1 MDREQYQK
9 NLDFF
14 REILKYEVDAGIRF
28 FDNNLS
34 YMYDEKKQKLIKDA
48 YANSSY
54 KYNALLWASNINK
67 LEKEHLKV
75 LLQLY
80 TSESFRYFFRRL
92 EEGENNDDGQ
102 RMTFKLTMINEET
115 KEETVLID
123 GTEESPLD
131 NNFQEWILENC
142 SNLKTE

>member
-1 MDREQYQK
+1 MDTEQYKK

-14 REILKYEVDAGIRF
+14 REVLKIEIDETVEF
-28 FDNNLS
+28 FDYNVKS
-34 YMYDEKKQKLIKDA
+34 MADEKLKKNLKKAYSEEICNAIEWAFTLNDEEKMNFKRLI
-48 YANSSY
+48 
-54 KYNALLWASNINK
+54 
-67 LEKEHLKV
+67 
-75 LLQLY
+75 QLY
-80 TSESFRYFFRRL
+80 TSKSFRYFFRRL

-115 KEETVLID
+115 KEETILID
-123 GTEESPLD
+123 GTEESQLD

>member
-1 MDREQYQK
+1 MNTEQYQK

-14 REILKYEVDAGIRF
+14 REVLKIEVDAGVRF

-48 YANSSY
+48 YANSSS
-54 KYNALLWASNINK
+54 KYNALLWASNVNK
-67 LEKEHLKV
+67 TEKEHLKA

-102 RMTFKLTMINEET
+102 RMTFKVTMINEET
-115 KEETVLID
+115 KEETLLID
-123 GTEESPLD
+123 STEDSQLD
-131 NNFQEWILENC
+131 NDFQEWILENC
-142 SNLKTE
+142 SSLDK

>member
-1 MDREQYQK
+1 MDKEKYIK

-14 REILKYEVDAGIRF
+14 REVLKFEIDYWVNSLF
-28 FDNNLS
+28 N
-34 YMYDEKKQKLIKDA
+34 MIKEHI
-48 YANSSY
+48 
-54 KYNALLWASNINK
+54 NINSK
-67 LEKEHLKV
+67 LALSMKKRSPTQYDDYQWLSKLDKQDQDKV
-75 LLQLY
+75 HRLVR
-80 TSESFRYFFRRL
+80 ESVSSAFIYFFRRL

-123 GTEESPLD
+123 GTEESQLD

-142 SNLKTE
+142 SNLKIE

>member
-1 MDREQYQK
+1 MTPVEYQK

-14 REILKYEVDAGIRF
+14 REVMQIEINAGVRF
-28 FDNNLS
+28 FN
-34 YMYDEKKQKLIKDA
+34 YDMSDMADDKQKKYFKDRYPQEICSAIAWAFTLSDEEKVNFKRLI
-48 YANSSY
+48 
-54 KYNALLWASNINK
+54 
-67 LEKEHLKV
+67 
-75 LLQLY
+75 QLY

-115 KEETVLID
+115 KEETTLID
-123 GTEESPLD
+123 GTEESQLD

-142 SNLKTE
+142 SNLKAE

>member
-1 MDREQYQK
+1 MDTDQYKK

-14 REILKYEVDAGIRF
+14 REVMQIEINSGVRF
-28 FDNNLS
+28 FNYNLEDIA
-34 YMYDEKKQKLIKDA
+34 DEKQKKFLQKA

-54 KYNALLWASNINK
+54 KYNALLWAYSLNN

-102 RMTFKLTMINEET
+102 RMTFRLTMINEET
-115 KEETVLID
+115 KEETTLID
-123 GTEESPLD
+123 GTEDSTLD

-142 SNLKTE
+142 SNLKAE